1 MTPCPFCGGRWQ
13 RVALMVLQAAVSL
26 WFVASAIG
34 KLIDID
40 SFEVYFF
47 SFGFVGLSASMV
59 LARVV
64 VAVELLLGMAL
75 LCGIMPRRAA
85 LLLLGLTI
93 VFCCFLGYAEWIG
106 RHDDCH
112 CMGALASMSPAVSLL
127 KNAVIIVL
135 LLLLIRGGM
144 YCWAAR
150 WYAWLPL
157 AVALTAGVFVVS
169 VPDNWMFGKGEEAYN
184 AELLDSLS
192 ASDAPLHDA
201 HIGEGRKVVVM
212 ASEGCAYC
220 RMALKKLKTIADRH
234 DLRNDDFV
242 VILASQKSE
251 AKDDGIPMLQG
262 RRYVISNADFL
273 HLTYGARPI
282 ILLME
287 EGRAVASYHYRNI
300 NESEIAQFLKQ

>member
-1 MTPCPFCGGRWQ
+1 MTRSRFLAGKPVRIAA
-13 RVALMVLQAAVSL
+13 VVLQAAVAL
-26 WFVASAIG
+26 WFVASAVG

-47 SFGFVGLSASMV
+47 SFGFVSLSVSMV

-64 VAVELLLGMAL
+64 VAVELLLGIFL

-85 LLLLGLTI
+85 LLMLMLTI

-112 CMGALASMSPAVSLL
+112 CMGVLASLPPIVSLM
-127 KNAVIIVL
+127 KNAVLVVL
-135 LLLLIRGGM
+135 LLLLLRCGL
-144 YCWAAR
+144 YEWTAR
-150 WYAWLPL
+150 WYVWLPL
-157 AVALTAGVFVVS
+157 MVALTAGVFMVS
-169 VPDNWMFGKGEEAYN
+169 VPDNWIFGKGEEAYN
-184 AELLDSLS
+184 AELLDILS
-192 ASDAPLHDA
+192 AEESPLHDA
-201 HIGEGRKVVVM
+201 QIGEGRKVVVM

-220 RMALKKLKTIADRH
+220 RMALKKLKAIADRH
-234 DLRNDDFV
+234 DLDEDDFV

-251 AKDDGIPMLQG
+251 AADDGIPMLQG

-273 HLTYGARPI
+273 QLTYGARPI

-287 EGRAVASYHYRNI
+287 DGEAVASYHYRNI
-300 NESEIAQFLKQ
+300 DENEIAQFLKQ